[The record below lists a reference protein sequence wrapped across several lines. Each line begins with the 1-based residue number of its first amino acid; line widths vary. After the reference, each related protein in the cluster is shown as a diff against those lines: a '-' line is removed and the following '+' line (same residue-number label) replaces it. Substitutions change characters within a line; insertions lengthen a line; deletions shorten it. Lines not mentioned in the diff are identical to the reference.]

1 VTDRIILGIESS
13 CDETGVGIVRLGP
26 DGSVEL
32 LADEVASSVEE
43 HARFGGVVPEV
54 ASRAHLQ
61 AMVPTMR
68 RSLEIAGIGLSDV
81 HSIAVT
87 AGPGLAG
94 ALLVGVSAAKAYAAA
109 LGKPLYGVN
118 HLAGHVAAD
127 TLEHGPLPE
136 RCLALLVSGGH
147 SQLLLVEG
155 LAHKITELGS
165 TVDDAAGEAY
175 DKVARL
181 LDLPYPG
188 GPPIDKLAK
197 QGNGC
202 AIAFPRGLTGPR
214 DSKYDFSFSGLK
226 TSVAR
231 WVEKCERAGEE
242 IPLADVAAS
251 FQEAVAD
258 VLTMKAIRAAKDFDI
273 DTLVVAGGVAAN
285 SRISGLAAE
294 RCAEA
299 GINLR
304 VPRPKL
310 CGDNG
315 AMIAAIGA
323 HLVAAGAKPSPI
335 DLSTTPGLP
344 VSTIQVL

>member
-1 VTDRIILGIESS
+1 VTDRLILGIESS

-26 DGSVEL
+26 GGELEL
-32 LADEVASSVEE
+32 LSDEVASSVEQ

-54 ASRAHLQ
+54 ASRAHLE

-68 RSLEIAGIGLSDV
+68 RSLETAGVALADID
-81 HSIAVT
+81 SIAVT

-188 GPPIDKLAK
+188 GPPIDRLAK
-197 QGNGC
+197 TGNGC

-214 DSKYDFSFSGLK
+214 DAKYDFSFSGLK

-231 WVEKCERAGEE
+231 WVEKAERAGEE

-258 VLTMKAIRAAKDFDI
+258 VLTMKAVRACKDLGI
-273 DTLVVAGGVAAN
+273 DTLVIAGGVAAN

-299 GINLR
+299 GIDLR

-344 VSTIQVL
+344 VSTIQVF